1 MKHSSACLCPPC
13 VQSSQETDPMLS
25 ISMSQA
31 NERRSDSAKSSSEP
45 REMWDFEAMRR
56 IYGLDPRLT
65 ASTQDDTSNAN
76 SKGTAATP
84 TGRLAP
90 TTPEERSTAIR
101 SMYDEYTKDW
111 AIYKNYVEHYRKW
124 QAQKTIGS
132 AEGEGISTE
141 CVWHD
146 WKEYIGFS
154 DIYEYCTICDA
165 KRDKK

>member
-1 MKHSSACLCPPC
+1 MR
-13 VQSSQETDPMLS
+13 S
-25 ISMSQA
+25 ILMSQA
-31 NERRSDSAKSSSEP
+31 EERRSDSAKSSCAR

-65 ASTQDDTSNAN
+65 ASTQDDTSNA
-76 SKGTAATP
+76 SFDGTTVIP
-84 TGRLAP
+84 PVRSAP
-90 TTPEERSTAIR
+90 TTQEEQSTVIR
-101 SMYDEYTKDW
+101 NTYDEYTKDW
-111 AIYKNYVEHYRKW
+111 SIYKDYVEHYRKW